1 MINIEQ
7 KTPIELNMGIASR
20 LKAIRRRRKVSQK
33 VLSQKSGVSYASI
46 RRFEQTGE
54 ISLLSLSK
62 IAIALEIDDELDKLF
77 CEIPYMSIEEVINGQ
92 G

>member
-20 LKAIRRRRKVSQK
+20 LKAIRRRRKISQK

-77 CEIPYMSIEEVINGQ
+77 CEIPAKIVGIFT
-92 G
+92 